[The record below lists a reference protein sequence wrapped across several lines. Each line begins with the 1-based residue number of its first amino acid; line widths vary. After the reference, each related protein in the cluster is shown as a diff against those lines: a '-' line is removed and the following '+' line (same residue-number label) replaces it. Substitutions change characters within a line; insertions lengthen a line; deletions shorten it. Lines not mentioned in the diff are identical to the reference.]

1 MSNLITKTDNN
12 TDEKQYIIFTL
23 NNEFYGI
30 DIININT
37 IIMMPEITDV
47 PLAPDYIKGMISLR
61 GHVIPVIDMHK
72 RMNYGEE
79 IITKD
84 TRVIVFNINEN
95 EQVGIVVDSVKEV
108 MVISSEEI
116 EYPSPFI
123 KSDESFISGVGK
135 KTDMLISI
143 LDINSLVDDKAI
155 EECVA

>member
-1 MSNLITKTDNN
+1 MNN
-12 TDEKQYIIFTL
+12 IIANTTNSSDERQYIIFTL
-23 NNEFYGI
+23 NNEYYGI

-47 PLAPDYIKGMISLR
+47 PLAPEYVKGMISLR
-61 GHVIPVIDMHK
+61 GHVIPVINLHN

-79 IITKD
+79 VITKD

-108 MVISSEEI
+108 MVISDSEI

-123 KSDESFISGVGK
+123 KQEESFISGVGK
-135 KTDMLISI
+135 KPDMLISI
-143 LDINSLVDDKAI
+143 LDINSIVDEQAI
-155 EECVA
+155 NECVA

>member
-1 MSNLITKTDNN
+1 MNN
-12 TDEKQYIIFTL
+12 IIANTTNSSDERQYIIFTL
-23 NNEFYGI
+23 NNEYYGI

-47 PLAPDYIKGMISLR
+47 PLAPEYVKGMISLR
-61 GHVIPVIDMHK
+61 GHVIPVINLHK

-79 IITKD
+79 VITKD
-84 TRVIVFNINEN
+84 TRIIVFNINET

-108 MVISSEEI
+108 MVISDSEI

-123 KSDESFISGVGK
+123 KQEESFISGVGK

-143 LDINSLVDDKAI
+143 LDINSIVDEQAI
-155 EECVA
+155 NECVA

>member
-1 MSNLITKTDNN
+1 MNN
-12 TDEKQYIIFTL
+12 IIANTTNSSEERQYIIFTL
-23 NNEFYGI
+23 NNEYYGI

-47 PLAPDYIKGMISLR
+47 PLVPEYVKGMISLR
-61 GHVIPVIDMHK
+61 GHVIPVINLHK

-79 IITKD
+79 VITKD
-84 TRVIVFNINEN
+84 TRIIVFNINET

-108 MVISSEEI
+108 MVISDSEI

-123 KSDESFISGVGK
+123 KQEESFISGVGK

-143 LDINSLVDDKAI
+143 LDINSIVDEQAI
-155 EECVA
+155 NECVA